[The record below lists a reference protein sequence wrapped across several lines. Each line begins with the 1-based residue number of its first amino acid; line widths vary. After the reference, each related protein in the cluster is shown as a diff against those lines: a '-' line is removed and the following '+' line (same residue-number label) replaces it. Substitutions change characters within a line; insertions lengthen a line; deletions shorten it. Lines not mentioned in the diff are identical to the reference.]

1 MRKRANRRSGGLL
14 VLAATAAIGL
24 AACSGGPS
32 ASHVASLGK
41 GGSGSDPGRTTTTL
55 PTGNPTRLLD
65 EWADCMRSHG
75 DPNQADPTIDA
86 NKDIDVT
93 WNPALT
99 GGIDGTNKGG
109 QGNSGPGQYCRTYL
123 NAAQTALGGNQQPQP
138 QSDQTLERYS
148 QCMRANGIPDFP
160 DPMNGT
166 LSLNLGAGGDL
177 NPRSPTYQNTSKLC
191 VQRTGARV
199 PTAGSTPPPGVI
211 RLNGAG
217 PLP

>member
-1 MRKRANRRSGGLL
+1 MKSCTTWRSGGLVVL
-14 VLAATAAIGL
+14 VAAAAIGL
-24 AACSGGPS
+24 ATCSGGPS
-32 ASHVASLGK
+32 ASQVTSLGET
-41 GGSGSDPGRTTTTL
+41 GGSNHGNTTTTL
-55 PTGNPTRLLD
+55 PTGNPTRILD

-75 DPNQADPTIDA
+75 DTNQADPTIDA

-99 GGIDGTNKGG
+99 GGIYGSNKGG
-109 QGNSGPGQYCRTYL
+109 QGNAGPGQYCRTYL

-166 LSLNLGAGGDL
+166 LSLNLEAGGDL

-191 VQRTGARV
+191 VERTGAHV
-199 PTAGSTPPPGVI
+199 PTAASTPPPGII